1 MNFEFFYDFFKGKFF
16 EISVYAKEEGIFSI
30 SFTKIFKKSKPST
43 HTKKALKEISDY
55 FNGKLKDFTFPVFLN
70 LTPFQ
75 REVLNFIK
83 KIPYG
88 STMSYKEVAS
98 KLGKPKSFRAVGQVL
113 KNNPLP
119 LYFPCHRIIKSDGS
133 LGGFSGGIRIK
144 IELLKM
150 EKNFINENKDK
161 IV

>member
-1 MNFEFFYDFFKGKFF
+1 MKYKFYYDSYGGKFF
-16 EISVYAKEEGIFSI
+16 QITVIAKEEGILLIRFN
-30 SFTKIFKKSKPST
+30 KLFKNSNPNL
-43 HTKKALKEISDY
+43 HTKNALKEINDY
-55 FNGKLKDFTFPVFLN
+55 FNGNLRDFTFPVVLN

-88 STMSYKEVAS
+88 STMSYREVAI
-98 KLGKPKSFRAVGQVL
+98 KLGKPKSFRAVGQAL

-133 LGGFSGGIRIK
+133 LGGFAGGIRIK
-144 IELLKM
+144 KELLEM
-150 EKNFINENKDK
+150 EKKFINENKDK